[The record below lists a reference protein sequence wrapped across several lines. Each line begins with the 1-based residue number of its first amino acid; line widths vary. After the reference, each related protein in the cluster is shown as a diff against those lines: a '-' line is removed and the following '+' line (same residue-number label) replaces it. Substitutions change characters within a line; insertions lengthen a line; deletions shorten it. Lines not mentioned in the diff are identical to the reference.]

1 MRLCTLVNNFSPLY
15 EGNFKIAMDEVNTYD
30 SKLVDVASVAIRCQ
44 RRLRRHGLA
53 PCVRVQPDTRT
64 GSWTLRP
71 SRPSMSGSPWC
82 YFPPSGCKTTS
93 KRLHWVRA
101 PLQVPPLMPASF
113 WESRAPTIPPPPPD
127 LALGTLCGKLGACES
142 SVLANAVVC
151 TARSGCM
158 ASTARIYQDEVQAGD
173 VPSGHGGQAASQAH
187 PGPPSDVRA
196 GPAVEEVRP
205 YQGRHWR
212 GGRWARC
219 VVGGARVHGPIRGP
233 AGGAWQRAPRVR
245 VCVLFPHT

>member
-1 MRLCTLVNNFSPLY
+1 MDFETFKTINERFPMVLFPSFRLQDNLQAFTLGACSTAGPSP
-15 EGNFKIAMDEVNTYD
+15 NA
-30 SKLVDVASVAIRCQ
+30 
-44 RRLRRHGLA
+44 RLILGI
-53 PCVRVQPDTRT
+53 P
-64 GSWTLRP
+64 GSNHP
-71 SRPSMSGSPWC
+71 
-82 YFPPSGCKTTS
+82 
-93 KRLHWVRA
+93 
-101 PLQVPPLMPASF
+101 
-113 WESRAPTIPPPPPD
+113 PPPPPD

-212 GGRWARC
+212 GGRWTRC
-219 VVGGARVHGPIRGP
+219 VVGGCPSARAHSRSCRGCMAESTKSARV
-233 AGGAWQRAPRVR
+233 RAFSSYIGLIP
-245 VCVLFPHT
+245 